1 MWRGERTKSSR
12 SGQIIDLRLPRGF
25 STPMAT
31 KSSVQAPLIQSE
43 TVDFIAAVPLVS
55 GAVDYTLSIIKSR
68 PLLQKVYDLSECV
81 TVKALSLVQPI
92 VSIFSQPLHFIDHT
106 ALKILTFVKS
116 KVPYPFEVKWED
128 LYSHGKAPIE
138 QAQKF
143 ANDYRSKS
151 IELYDTH
158 VKGTVKNIYEQTG
171 KAVEQL
177 QQNEQLFVQKVGST
191 ISSMY
196 DNLNK
201 TTRDY
206 SEKASEKVKSDVAD
220 GEKAAQGLVSN
231 LLSEVENLQKYA
243 KSLPAEGQKRVEP
256 FVDLL
261 GKTYKD
267 LSSLAFD
274 SKATL
279 QERASK
285 VQDYIGQTTLPEL
298 QKLLKSGLKSE

>member
-1 MWRGERTKSSR
+1 
-12 SGQIIDLRLPRGF
+12 
-25 STPMAT
+25 MAT
-31 KSSVQAPLIQSE
+31 KSSVQVPVIQSE
-43 TVDFIAAVPLVS
+43 TVDFIASVPLVS
-55 GAVDYTLSIIKSR
+55 GAVDYALSVIKYR

-92 VSIFSQPLHFIDHT
+92 ASIFSQPLHFIDHT
-106 ALKILTFVKS
+106 ALKILTFVKN
-116 KVPYPFEVKWED
+116 KVPYPFEVKWEE
-128 LYSHGKAPIE
+128 LYAHSKAPIE
-138 QAQKF
+138 QAQKV

-151 IELYDTH
+151 IELYDAH
-158 VKGTVKNIYEQTG
+158 VKGTVKNIYVQTG

-191 ISSMY
+191 ISFMY

-201 TTRDY
+201 TTREY
-206 SEKASEKVKSDVAD
+206 SEKAKSDAAD

-274 SKATL
+274 SKSTL

-285 VQDYIGQTTLPEL
+285 VQGYLGQTTLPDL
-298 QKLLKSGLKSE
+298 QKLVKGGLKSD